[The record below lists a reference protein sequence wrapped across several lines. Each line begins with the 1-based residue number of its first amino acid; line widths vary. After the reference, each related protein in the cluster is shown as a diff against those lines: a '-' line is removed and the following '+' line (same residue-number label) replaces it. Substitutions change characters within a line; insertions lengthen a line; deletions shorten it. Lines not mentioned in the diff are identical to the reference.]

1 LVFGLWSARIKRLYT
16 RKKSLAVSLG
26 ATGFALLAVYFNVRE
41 YISLNN
47 VTIVT
52 GIIAKA
58 GVTVFYG
65 ILMTYTSELYPTQ
78 LRSRAYG
85 VCMVSGRFSMIVM
98 PFFLAYMNQFE
109 KLNAPLVLSMMLF
122 ISIAFLRC
130 LPETYEQDMEEY
142 KVDWAESVLKLEG
155 NALETSKMNHSGI
168 GVELMELERAGDRSQ
183 LMRDSRG

>member
-1 LVFGLWSARIKRLYT
+1 MFGLWSARIKRLYT

-26 ATGFALLAVYFNVRE
+26 GTGCALLAVYFNVRE
-41 YISLNN
+41 YIDLRNM
-47 VTIVT
+47 TIAL

-109 KLNAPLVLSMMLF
+109 KVNAPLVLSMMLF

-130 LPETYEQDMEEY
+130 LPETYNQDMEEY
-142 KVDWAESVLKLEG
+142 RVDWAESVLRLES
-155 NALETSKMNHSGI
+155 NALETSKGLHSGI
-168 GVELMELERAGDRSQ
+168 GIELMQLERDGDRSE
-183 LMRDSRG
+183 LMKDSRG

>member
-1 LVFGLWSARIKRLYT
+1 LVFGLWSARIKRLYA

-26 ATGFALLAVYFNVRE
+26 GTGFALLAVYFNVRE

-98 PFFLAYMNQFE
+98 PFILSWTDQFE
-109 KLNAPLVLSMMLF
+109 KVRAPLVLSLMMF
-122 ISIAFLRC
+122 ISIAFLRW
-130 LPETYEQDMEEY
+130 LPETHNQDMEEY
-142 KVDWAESVLKLEG
+142 KVDWAESVLKLEI
-155 NALETSKMNHSGI
+155 NALETTRGDHSTI
-168 GVELMELERAGDRSQ
+168 RIELMELERDGDRTG
-183 LMRDSRG
+183 LMNESRR